1 MFTYLSQGDLEK
13 LVAAGGKKGKAAGK
27 DDGKGALEK
36 VEYMKQDE
44 LKERQQREA
53 EERRM
58 RRELVDGAGA
68 GQTNNMAILGGP
80 LDD

>member
-1 MFTYLSQGDLEK
+1 MKGPLAGKIASQKNNDDAGTQEFSEQMFTYLSAGDLEK

-44 LKERQQREA
+44 LKERQ
-53 EERRM
+53 
-58 RRELVDGAGA
+58 
-68 GQTNNMAILGGP
+68 
-80 LDD
+80 